1 MRTTSL
7 MSVAVLAGA
16 FGLATTGWGG
26 SEEIS
31 AQSNDATAEPTFGV
45 SLTTDKAIYAA
56 GETIVL
62 ELVVFNRSAAN
73 LTFDFGS
80 AQHYD
85 FIIEDTEGNSVWTWA
100 ECRMFGQVLGEEVI
114 GPGRVAGGLLVFL
127 KCMKELPITLILRP
141 AGFDTLATQMWAQAE
156 EGYEALAALP
166 ALILLFLSA
175 VPIMILM
182 VREVHR
188 SHDIKKSAKVA

>member
-26 SEEIS
+26 SEEIP
-31 AQSNDATAEPTFGV
+31 AQRGSATAELTFGV

-56 GETIVL
+56 GESIVI
-62 ELVVFNRSAAN
+62 ELIVFNRTSKN
-73 LTFDFGS
+73 LTFDFRD

-100 ECRMFGQVLGEEVI
+100 EGRMFAQVLGEEVL
-114 GPGRVAGGLLVFL
+114 GPGREEVIYT
-127 KCMKELPITLILRP
+127 ET
-141 AGFDTLATQMWAQAE
+141 FDEPLQPGRYKVT
-156 EGYEALAALP
+156 G
-166 ALILLFLSA
+166 ALIAANRPMSA
-175 VPIMILM
+175 SLMITI
-182 VREVHR
+182 E
-188 SHDIKKSAKVA
+188 